1 MTMWSRRFL
10 VLGLLG
16 PALLAGTVGC
26 GILSPEDEW
35 EKLEKELNRNWNRWD
50 REAIDSYSLT
60 QTHICECIP
69 LFQGPS
75 RIWVV
80 DGVITR
86 VEKSL
91 GGEVVEEDAWSTWY
105 TVEEMFQ
112 LIADAIDDR
121 FFFLEVE
128 YDPVRGFP
136 TRIALDRVEQTVDDE
151 RVMRNS
157 EFMDEGGA

>member
-1 MTMWSRRFL
+1 MTMWARRFL
-10 VLGLLG
+10 VLGLVV

-50 REAIDSYSLT
+50 REAIGSYSLT
-60 QTHICECIP
+60 QTHLCECIP
-69 LFQGPS
+69 IFQGPS

-86 VEKSL
+86 VEKTL
-91 GGEVVEEDAWSTWY
+91 GGEVVEEEDWPAWY
-105 TVEEMFQ
+105 TVEEMFL
-112 LIADAIDDR
+112 LIEDAIHDQVAV
-121 FFFLEVE
+121 LELE

-136 TRIALDRVEQTVDDE
+136 TRIAVDRQEHTIDDE
-151 RVMRNS
+151 RVMEVS
-157 EFMDEGGA
+157 EFWDEGGP